1 LIGINR
7 RSETCARAK
16 LAGNRR
22 RGGGSPCRLSEIKDR
37 HAGAIAPC
45 RHRRRPAIDRI
56 AGARRLEERF
66 FPMRISPPLLALA
79 AIAAVGSFAFAVRQ
93 RASGLPAGLAQANGR
108 IEVERVDVSTKVP
121 GRIAEIRV
129 REGDV
134 VAKGAIVARM
144 DVSDLTAQLAAAR
157 AGLRRAEEGVGKA
170 KADLGSRE
178 AELRLHEVELQ
189 RALDLGRHIMAQAEA
204 DKRQAQRDVAK
215 AAVAGAKAGIADAEA
230 ARDAAQAQVNLVQV
244 NIDDMTLP
252 APVAGRV
259 EYRLAQ
265 PGEVIAAGGR
275 VATLLDLSDVFMTI
289 FLPTS
294 EVGRVALGSEA
305 RIVLDAAPQYVVPAS
320 VSFVAG
326 EAQFTPKY
334 VETKNE
340 REKLMY
346 RVKLKIDPKL
356 LDAYRDYVKAGLTG
370 TATVK
375 IAADATF
382 PERLLPNLPAPP
394 RTRDAP

>member
-1 LIGINR
+1 M
-7 RSETCARAK
+7 ARPK
-16 LAGNRR
+16 
-22 RGGGSPCRLSEIKDR
+22 S
-37 HAGAIAPC
+37 
-45 RHRRRPAIDRI
+45 
-56 AGARRLEERF
+56 
-66 FPMRISPPLLALA
+66 LAL
-79 AIAAVGSFAFAVRQ
+79 
-93 RASGLPAGLAQANGR
+93 PPGLAQANGR
-108 IEVERVDVSTKVP
+108 IEVERVDVATKIP

-129 REGDV
+129 REGDFIQ
-134 VAKGAIVARM
+134 KGAIVARM
-144 DVSDLTAQLAAAR
+144 DVSDLLAQLGAAQAS
-157 AGLRRAEEGVGKA
+157 LRRAEVSIGKA
-170 KADLGSRE
+170 KAELGSRE
-178 AELRLHEVELQ
+178 AELKLHEVELR
-189 RALDLGRHIMAQAEA
+189 RALDLGRNIMSQAEA
-204 DKRQAQRDVAK
+204 DKRLAQRDVAK
-215 AAVAGAKAGIADAEA
+215 AAVIGASAGIADAEA
-230 ARDAAQAQVNLVQV
+230 ARDAAQAQVNLIQV
-244 NIDDMTLP
+244 NIDDMTLS
-252 APVAGRV
+252 APVSGRV

-275 VATLLDLSDVFMTI
+275 VVTLLDVSDVFMTI

-356 LDAYRDYVKAGLTG
+356 LDSYKEYVKAGLTG

-375 IAADATF
+375 VAADAAF
-382 PERLLPNLPAPP
+382 PEALRLRLPEPP
-394 RTRDAP
+394 RISDAR